1 MASDSSDIDNAI
13 VAKLGADATLLA
25 LVPNGIYWDVAPPGS
40 TRFVIVS
47 LADSHDEM
55 MMGSPAWEDTLYLVK
70 AVMLTTAGGDVKAAA
85 ARVHVVLQDATLA
98 VAGYSTMTVHRESR
112 IRMTEIDDVDDSI
125 RWLHRGGYYRV
136 MMST

>member
-1 MASDSSDIDNAI
+1 MSDSSDIDNAL
-13 VAKLGADATLLA
+13 VAKLGADSTLLA
-25 LVPNGIYWDVAPPGS
+25 LAPNGVYWDVAPPGS

-47 LADSHDEM
+47 LADSHDELM
-55 MMGSPAWEDTLYLVK
+55 LGSPAWEEGLYLVK

-85 ARVHVVLQDATLA
+85 ARIHAVLDGSTLTA
-98 VAGYSTMTVHRESR
+98 SGYSTMTIQRESR
-112 IRMTEIDDVDDSI
+112 VRITEVDEADDSI